1 MTGTSTAAAPPAE
14 AYAESAG
21 SALAPGSA
29 AAASERALRIVVLVW
44 SAAWF
49 VLMVAF
55 EGIGPSLAPLLSAAL
70 LAVLGVGWLVV
81 VLARLPVDARYVAV
95 VAGTAFVQAL
105 VTDPLEVWGEASVLI
120 TWTNLAA
127 LCAGFLIAGARGR
140 WAIVVIAAGP
150 MLILGTRAW
159 ADGTL
164 ALAWQSLVA
173 SAAYAL
179 ADGMAAHVAASA
191 VRGLARETDAAGEAL
206 AAARGEQAARAAR
219 TREVERVSR
228 VLHDTVLNTLGA
240 VRRGIG
246 TDARD
251 LEALRSRC
259 ALDLVEL
266 RRLRDRR
273 SDAVGDVGVTVEALL
288 SALGARAEVLALT
301 LETSAA
307 VTSSAT
313 IPTPVADALAGAGAE
328 ALINVAKHSGRG
340 AAELRLSWDG
350 RVLEVQLADDG
361 VGWSGALEAGQ
372 GVSRSIIARSAEAG
386 VDALVATAPGAGT
399 AVTLTW
405 RASSEPGSTGAREL
419 ADAAPEAVAAAGVAG
434 SSAGSDP
441 ALAALLARV
450 AVRAGAWITGL
461 LVVFTAVFWGA
472 AGSVGSVVALA
483 ILLAV
488 LAASWLI
495 GVRRGRV
502 PVPSAYAALLV
513 AATFVVTAL
522 PARDATTCQDLLE
535 GWWGV
540 DGAAVVLLSLLLLTR
555 GWWWAAAGS
564 AAMVL
569 GALSLY
575 LRPVALPPECTD
587 QPAYLG
593 VFELSIV
600 AAILIFREALR
611 RQWQRAAD
619 SRSRSDALR
628 LERDVRTATER
639 ARDARVDVVLAA
651 TVPLLDTLARGAAD
665 PGEDGVRRQCATA
678 ESALRSLLV
687 LGLVTDPLRG
697 VLGDAVLDAFGQGS
711 ALAVMPPI
719 GEPRLPSS
727 SLRVEA
733 PEAGAVGLD
742 PASDAVTGPET
753 VQPLRALL
761 REVVDAL
768 APDETVTA
776 ALVAGPE
783 GTSLT
788 LVSHVPLAPLAIST
802 GRDLA
807 AACLLL
813 DQAQV
818 GEQSLVEVRWQ

>member
-1 MTGTSTAAAPPAE
+1 MTGTTTAAPPAA

-21 SALAPGSA
+21 SDAAPGSA
-29 AAASERALRIVVLVW
+29 AAASERALRIVVVVW

-55 EGIGPSLAPLLSAAL
+55 EGTGPSLAPMLSAAL
-70 LAVLGVGWLVV
+70 LGLLGLGWLVV
-81 VLARLPVDARYVAV
+81 VLARLPVDGRYVAV

-105 VTDPLEVWGEASVLI
+105 VTDPLELWGDASVLI

-140 WAIVVIAAGP
+140 WAVAVIAAGP
-150 MLILGTRAW
+150 LLILGTRAW

-164 ALAWQSLVA
+164 GLAWQSLVA
-173 SAAYAL
+173 AAAYAL
-179 ADGMAAHVAASA
+179 ADGMAAHVAATA
-191 VRGLARETDAAGEAL
+191 VRGLARQTDEAGEAL

-266 RRLRDRR
+266 RQLRDRR
-273 SDAVGDVGVTVEALL
+273 YDAVGDVGVAVEALL
-288 SALGARAEVLALT
+288 SALGARAAVLALT
-301 LETSAA
+301 LDTTTS
-307 VTSSAT
+307 VTSTAP

-328 ALINVAKHSGRG
+328 ALINVAKHSGRD
-340 AAELRLSWDG
+340 AAELRLTWDG
-350 RVLEVQLADDG
+350 RVLELQVADDG
-361 VGWSGALEAGQ
+361 VGWSGALDAGR
-372 GVSRSIIARSAEAG
+372 GISRSIVARSAEVG
-386 VDALVATAPGAGT
+386 VDALVATAPGDGT

-405 RASSEPGSTGAREL
+405 RAPA
-419 ADAAPEAVAAAGVAG
+419 AAPVGAGASSVEAPQAGASDDAVPRARAVA
-434 SSAGSDP
+434 SSDP

-450 AVRAGAWITGL
+450 AVRAGAWVTGL
-461 LVVFTAVFWGA
+461 LVVFTVVFWGDT
-472 AGSVGSVVALA
+472 GSAGSVVALA

-488 LAASWLI
+488 LGATWLI

-502 PVPSAYAALLV
+502 PLPSAYAAALV
-513 AATFVVTAL
+513 VATFVVTAL
-522 PARDATTCQDLLE
+522 PARDAATCQALLE

-555 GWWWAAAGS
+555 GWWWASAGA

-575 LRPVALPPECTD
+575 ARQVPLPAECTD

-600 AAILIFREALR
+600 AAILIFREALL

-619 SRSRSDALR
+619 SRARSDALR

-651 TVPLLDTLARGAAD
+651 TVPLLDTLSRGAAD

-687 LGLVTDPLRG
+687 LGLVADPLRG
-697 VLGDAVLDAFGQGS
+697 VLGDAVLDAFAQGS
-711 ALAVMPPI
+711 AVAVMAPI
-719 GEPRLPSS
+719 GEPHLPHA
-727 SLRVEA
+727 EA
-733 PEAGAVGLD
+733 
-742 PASDAVTGPET
+742 
-753 VQPLRALL
+753 PLRALL

-776 ALVAGPE
+776 SLVAAPE

-788 LVSHVPLAPLAIST
+788 LVSHVPLPPPALVT
-802 GRDLA
+802 GRALSA
-807 AACLLL
+807 AGLLL
-813 DQAQV
+813 DQAEV
-818 GEQSLVEVRWQ
+818 GEQSLVEVRWS